1 MAQFTVQ
8 PFWGPRHPSDGREAV
23 ANSRARQGSLWAQ
36 WHWLGTSCGVP
47 EAQGH
52 ATLDPS
58 PTSREKPPLQTVST
72 VPTWQGV
79 VQASHVTG
87 VTGLEDSPRTRASPF
102 LVAGLPPTLSQR
114 QDSGASG
121 TKPDLEVAVWPNR
134 SSDWLGPG
142 SGWRGSAKDAHS
154 VALSSWTGSWAGPS
168 RDGQRHL
175 WQVTRALYVK
185 SLDPQL
191 WELGVQVY
199 PRVCRVP

>member
-1 MAQFTVQ
+1 MAERQLQIVGPGRVLFGLSGTG
-8 PFWGPRHPSDGREAV
+8 WGQVVGFQRPWAMLLWILHPPAGRNPLPRPSA
-23 ANSRARQGSLWAQ
+23 
-36 WHWLGTSCGVP
+36 
-47 EAQGH
+47 
-52 ATLDPS
+52 
-58 PTSREKPPLQTVST
+58 T

-79 VQASHVTG
+79 VQAG
-87 VTGLEDSPRTRASPF
+87 RVTGLEASPGTRASPF

-134 SSDWLGPG
+134 SSDWLGLG
-142 SGWRGSAKDAHS
+142 SGWRGSTKVAHS
-154 VALSSWTGSWAGPS
+154 VALSSWTRSWAGPS

-199 PRVCRVP
+199 PRVCRVPECRGFQRKGTLVGRRERP